1 MVSATMF
8 AQGLSTVSQGAEESS
23 LSSKTRQAPS
33 YLVNSSIFH
42 CRIPMCALKMH
53 IYSSKLS
60 NIKPKYEF
68 QH

>member
-1 MVSATMF
+1 MLYKHLA
-8 AQGLSTVSQGAEESS
+8 STQGAEEYS
-23 LSSKTRQAPS
+23 LSSKTRQTPS

-42 CRIPMCALKMH
+42 CIIPMCALKTLKMH